1 MQVATNKMVRALE
14 EQAYLFK
21 GHTLKELAITVK
33 DYRDYLQSTKHAIV
47 TGSDPTALLR
57 KLLILMDSVVFER
70 YRKKAVHTRF

>member
-1 MQVATNKMVRALE
+1 MQVVTNKMIRALE

-47 TGSDPTALLR
+47 SDLDPTALLR
-57 KLLILMDSVVFER
+57 KLRTKGEF
-70 YRKKAVHTRF
+70 Y